1 MCRILEALR
10 QRGGVHM
17 NLVCSFLWSVAA
29 DIAANQIWFL
39 ICKWLTDGRSN
50 SVSTANTYRSRA
62 ATRGHFFQKIN
73 PRAATRE
80 SILVLNELGFVC
92 IFIIAYLLSFV
103 KRFAK
108 NHFIKSAT

>member
-1 MCRILEALR
+1 
-10 QRGGVHM
+10 M

-92 IFIIAYLLSFV
+92 IFIIAYLLSVV